1 MMDIVNNIYHNL
13 ERLPSQHKAEVLN
26 FIEYLLFKN
35 DKKLAA
41 SQTQR
46 SILELRGLGKH
57 VWQNISV
64 KDYINAERDSW
75 NG

>member
-1 MMDIVNNIYHNL
+1 MDIVNNIYHNL
-13 ERLPSQHKAEVLN
+13 ERLPSQQKAEVLN